1 MVSRAMVYEW
11 RQRFKYGRTDICNDE
26 FIHYIARIL
35 HLCISLSL
43 LSYIQSQICLNKSTK
58 CHNRQY
64 NLTNHCMKIYLN
76 NYLKKKYLKAMKNV
90 WNPKVFTFKKSDRF
104 AFFLFDG
111 TKRREMWNSAM
122 LIHFTQSCIFWKKV
136 SKSSDI
142 LDYYF

>member
-1 MVSRAMVYEW
+1 MVYER

-43 LSYIQSQICLNKSTK
+43 LSDIKSQICLNKSTK

-64 NLTNHCMKIYLN
+64 NLTDHGMKIYLN
-76 NYLKKKYLKAMKNV
+76 NCFKKILQSHEKCVK
-90 WNPKVFTFKKSDRF
+90 PKGVYVEKSDRF

-111 TKRREMWNSAM
+111 TKRRENV
-122 LIHFTQSCIFWKKV
+122 K
-136 SKSSDI
+136 
-142 LDYYF
+142 

>member
-1 MVSRAMVYEW
+1 MVSRAMVYDW

-35 HLCISLSL
+35 NLCISLSL

-76 NYLKKKYLKAMKNV
+76 NYLKKILQSHEKCVK
-90 WNPKVFTFKKSDRF
+90 PKGVY
-104 AFFLFDG
+104 FDG

>member
-76 NYLKKKYLKAMKNV
+76 NYFKKIYFKAMKNV
-90 WNPKVFTFKKSDRF
+90 WNPKVFTLKKVTDLPSSCLT
-104 AFFLFDG
+104 APNVA
-111 TKRREMWNSAM
+111 KMWNSAM